1 MIRKIL
7 KASLLV
13 PGISTL
19 LLTVSYAAPTAPEIK
34 NPLGFGTIAG
44 LVNRASGFIQPLA
57 LIALVACIIAAGF
70 IRLTSAGDSE
80 KEQKSVK
87 ILVSAAIGFFIIVLA
102 PLLVRIIGSILG
114 VDSTLLNI

>member
-13 PGISTL
+13 PGILGSL
-19 LLTVSYAAPTAPEIK
+19 VSVSFAATTPPTID
-34 NPLGFGTIAG
+34 NPLAFGTIAQ
-44 LVNRASGFIQPLA
+44 LVNRASGFVQPLA